1 MITLEKRKLTLEK
14 MRDSIEEKIVGAD
27 LDIRHLNRLLII
39 KNAQADVA
47 NQLSQVKRQKEAWE
61 GVLLTIEDEL
71 KDNQQGGV

>member
-14 MRDSIEEKIVGAD
+14 MKDAIEEKIVGAD